1 MDSAN
6 KKTALRMIS
15 HGLYLLTVQGQ
26 GRYNASTVSWLSQ
39 ASFEPPLVMVGVR
52 VDTQTHTILEESR
65 QFAINVLAL
74 GQTELA
80 QTFFK
85 HAEYEEGELSGYA
98 FESGPVTG
106 APLFLDA
113 PAWFECKVVDMV
125 KGGDHTVVV
134 AEVVEA
140 GVHNSDIT
148 PMALRDTSW
157 HYGG

>member
-52 VDTQTHTILEESR
+52 VDTLTHTILEESR

-85 HAEYEEGELSGYA
+85 HAEL
-98 FESGPVTG
+98 
-106 APLFLDA
+106 
-113 PAWFECKVVDMV
+113 
-125 KGGDHTVVV
+125 
-134 AEVVEA
+134 
-140 GVHNSDIT
+140 
-148 PMALRDTSW
+148 
-157 HYGG
+157 

>member
-85 HAEYEEGELSGYA
+85 HAEYEEGA
-98 FESGPVTG
+98 G